1 MTTQKTMSVAKLI
14 RLFTPT
20 EQTVDPGHTWDTEA
34 AWLYENH
41 PVRMA
46 KLRNSITKLGIEE
59 PIRLCWGHP
68 DCCQAKHVVD
78 GHHRAILARDMG
90 LKRVPVADAWD
101 GTEWFINCWDQD
113 QDDPVASTP

>member
-1 MTTQKTMSVAKLI
+1 MTHQKTMSTAKLL

-20 EQTVDPGHTWDTEA
+20 EQTVTPGHDWDTEA
-34 AWLYENH
+34 AWLYTNH
-41 PVRMA
+41 PVRMD
-46 KLRNSITKLGIEE
+46 KLRFSITKLGIEE

-68 DCCQAKHVVD
+68 DCCQALHVVD

-101 GTEWFINCWDQD
+101 GTEWFINSWDNSD
-113 QDDPVASTP
+113 DDPTPEAS

>member
-1 MTTQKTMSVAKLI
+1 MTHQKTMSTARLL

-20 EQTVDPGHTWDTEA
+20 EQTVTPGHDWDTEA
-34 AWLYENH
+34 AWLYANH

-46 KLRNSITKLGIEE
+46 KLRRSIEKLGIEE

-68 DCCQAKHVVD
+68 TCGTKLHVVD
-78 GHHRAILARDMG
+78 GHHRAVVARELG

-101 GTEWFINCWDQD
+101 GTEWFIHSWDQD
-113 QDDPVASTP
+113 QDDPA

>member
-1 MTTQKTMSVAKLI
+1 MSKQKTMSVAKLL

-20 EQTVDPGHTWDTEA
+20 EQTVTPGHDWDTEA

-46 KLRNSITKLGIEE
+46 KLKTSITKLGIEE

-68 DCCQAKHVVD
+68 SCCGAKHVVD
-78 GHHRAILARDMG
+78 GHHRAIVARDMDI
-90 LKRVPVADAWD
+90 KRVPVADAWD
-101 GTEWFINCWDQD
+101 GSDWFLNSWDQGG
-113 QDDPVASTP
+113 DDPRTAA